1 LIDEKKLKNDEIK
14 KKIQFYKLFQIKQ
27 IIIKK
32 KIERKTK
39 LKGWFRKL
47 KDWCEN

>member
-27 IIIKK
+27 IIILKK
-32 KIERKTK
+32 ETK
-39 LKGWFRKL
+39 LKEKPS
-47 KDWCEN
+47 

>member
-1 LIDEKKLKNDEIK
+1 MMKLK

-32 KIERKTK
+32 KKTK
-39 LKGWFRKL
+39 LKEKPS
-47 KDWCEN
+47 

>member
-1 LIDEKKLKNDEIK
+1 MKL

-32 KIERKTK
+32 TGTKLKKNK

-47 KDWCEN
+47 KD